1 VKCKVCDAEEN
12 RDKIRRLRQDYDDA
26 VKTLNRARERLDQ
39 IVEELEELGAVP

>member
-1 VKCKVCDAEEN
+1 MEELEALGTIRQN
-12 RDKIRRLRQDYDDA
+12 RIRRLRQDYDDA